1 MIYFD
6 NQRSMVNFINGIE
19 KDIMETFESYKS
31 MEGIQIG
38 HLEDLYHE
46 LEMLFH
52 QRNETK
58 VLLGGTLFFI
68 GLACCASSH
77 AFLFGADLYKI
88 RVGLYRGVCG
98 VYYLC

>member
-6 NQRSMVNFINGIE
+6 NQRSMVNFINGTE

-58 VLLGGTLFFI
+58 ILLEKEEYICGYITSVPEEVLGNDEEAALTVLI
-68 GLACCASSH
+68 
-77 AFLFGADLYKI
+77 DNNEE
-88 RVGLYRGVCG
+88 
-98 VYYLC
+98 

>member
-58 VLLGGTLFFI
+58 VLLEKEEYICGYITSVPEEALGNDEI
-68 GLACCASSH
+68 AALAV
-77 AFLFGADLYKI
+77 LIDNNEE
-88 RVGLYRGVCG
+88 
-98 VYYLC
+98 

>member
-6 NQRSMVNFINGIE
+6 NQRSMNNFINGIE
-19 KDIMETFESYKS
+19 NDIMKTFELYKS
-31 MEGIQIG
+31 MEGIQIE

-58 VLLGGTLFFI
+58 ILLEKEEYICGYITSVPEEVLGNNEKAALTVLI
-68 GLACCASSH
+68 
-77 AFLFGADLYKI
+77 DNNEE
-88 RVGLYRGVCG
+88 
-98 VYYLC
+98 